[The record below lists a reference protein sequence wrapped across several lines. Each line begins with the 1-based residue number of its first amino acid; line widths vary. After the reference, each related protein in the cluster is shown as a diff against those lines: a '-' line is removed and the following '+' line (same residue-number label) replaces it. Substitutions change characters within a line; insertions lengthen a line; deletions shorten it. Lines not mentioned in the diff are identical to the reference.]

1 MILFDK
7 KDKESNKDYV
17 YRVLKEN
24 IMSMELKPGELI
36 SEIDLS
42 EKMGISRTP
51 IREVLTRL
59 KGEHL
64 IEVKPQSGTFVSL
77 IDLGLVE
84 EAKFMRFALEE
95 KVLKKA
101 CENFNKECLVELEKN
116 LYAQQIIAEM
126 KSGKKEF
133 YKLDNNFHELF
144 FEGVNMD
151 RVWKSILSISTHYDR
166 IRILFQI
173 ENYKM
178 KSVDQHR
185 EMLKII
191 KNKEVDK
198 VKEVLVN
205 HFNYGINNWENMIE
219 KDSELYN
226 YIKKD
231 SFIQK

>member
-59 KGEHL
+59 KGEYL

-77 IDLGLVE
+77 IDLSLVE
-84 EAKFMRFALEE
+84 EARFMRLAIEE

-101 CENFNKECLVELEKN
+101 CKNFNEECLVELEKN

-126 KSGKKEF
+126 EAGKKEF

-144 FEGVNMD
+144 FKGVDMD
-151 RVWKSILSISTHYDR
+151 RLWKSILSISTHYDR
-166 IRILFQI
+166 ICILLQL
-173 ENYKM
+173 ENDKR
-178 KSVDQHR
+178 KSVDEHR
-185 EMLKII
+185 EMLEII
-191 KNKEVDK
+191 KNKEADK
-198 VKEVLVN
+198 VEEILIS
-205 HFNYGINNWENMIE
+205 HFNYGISSWENLIE
-219 KDSELYN
+219 RDSEIYN

-231 SFIQK
+231 SL

>member
-77 IDLGLVE
+77 IDLALVE
-84 EAKFMRFALEE
+84 EASFMRLALEE

-101 CENFNKECLVELEKN
+101 CENFNEECLVELEKN
-116 LYAQQIIAEM
+116 LYAQQIISEM
-126 KSGKKEF
+126 ESGKKEF

-144 FEGVNMD
+144 FKGVNMD

-166 IRILFQI
+166 IRILLQI
-173 ENYKM
+173 ENDKR

-198 VKEVLVN
+198 VEEILIN
-205 HFNYGINNWENMIE
+205 HFNYGINSWESLIE
-219 KDSELYN
+219 RDSEIYN

-231 SFIQK
+231 NF